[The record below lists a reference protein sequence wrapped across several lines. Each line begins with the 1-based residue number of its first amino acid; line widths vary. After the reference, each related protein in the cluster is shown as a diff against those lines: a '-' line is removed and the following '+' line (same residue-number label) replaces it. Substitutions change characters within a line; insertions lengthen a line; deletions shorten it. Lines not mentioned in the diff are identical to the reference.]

1 MVKGCYR
8 DVLKIPRFVIF
19 VIDWDVS
26 PLFERFVVFIC
37 IYLTFTQSQC
47 PHCSFVQA
55 NHLLNKIPQII
66 SKAIFITSLKRR
78 GCLTSSIYPAG
89 EAPASPNTVC
99 QIEPCGSDD
108 TGARYGILVQ
118 STGLHSLR
126 QTQRLRTCLRF
137 TSPQS

>member
-1 MVKGCYR
+1 M
-8 DVLKIPRFVIF
+8 
-19 VIDWDVS
+19 
-26 PLFERFVVFIC
+26 VFIC
-37 IYLTFTQSQC
+37 ICLTFTQSQC
-47 PHCSFVQA
+47 SHCSFVQA

-66 SKAIFITSLKRR
+66 SKAIFRTSLKRR

-99 QIEPCGSDD
+99 QIEPCDSDD

-126 QTQRLRTCLRF
+126 QTQCLRTCLSF
-137 TSPQS
+137 TSPQSWLLLFFGRFFCLETLMKVA